1 MKDHIETFEAIG
13 TLWHLQF
20 SSASAILSHKEIM
33 ERVRERIRQF
43 DMDYSRFRN
52 DSLVAQIARAAGT
65 YRMPEDAALMMEL
78 YADLYRQSGGAF
90 TPLIGSTLVDA
101 GYDAEYSLLPKTL
114 HAPIALEDAYSF
126 NAPYLT
132 AYAPILFDFGA
143 AGKGYLIDI
152 VSHVLKDA
160 GVRSY
165 VIDAGGD
172 ILVHM
177 DEPVEIGLENPDDA
191 AEAIGIAALRSGS
204 ICGSSGKRRAWNGYH
219 HIIDPRTL
227 ASPEEIR
234 AAWVVADTAMVA
246 DALVTS
252 LFLVP
257 PSQLSGYDFEYLI
270 MLEDGAVE
278 ASPAFPARIFTR
290 S

>member
-1 MKDHIETFEAIG
+1 MKDHSASFEAIG
-13 TLWHLQF
+13 TIWRVEFTAPSLD
-20 SSASAILSHKEIM
+20 ASARIM

-43 DMDYSRFRN
+43 DADYSRFRN
-52 DSLVAQIARAAGT
+52 DSLVAEIARAAGT
-65 YRMPEDAALMMEL
+65 YRMPEDAAPMLDL
-78 YADLYRQSGGAF
+78 YADLYRLTGGAF
-90 TPLIGSTLVDA
+90 TPLIGSTLVEA

-114 HAPIALEDAYSF
+114 HAPVALDDAYSF
-126 NAPYLT
+126 SAPYLT
-132 AYAPILFDFGA
+132 AYAPILLDFGA

-152 VSHVLKDA
+152 VGRLLEDS
-160 GVRSY
+160 GVGAY
-165 VIDAGGD
+165 VIEAGGD
-172 ILVHM
+172 ILVRSQ
-177 DEPVEIGLENPDDA
+177 DPVEIGLEDPDDFA
-191 AEAIGIAALRSGS
+191 QAIGIALLTRGS

-234 AAWVVADTAMVA
+234 AAWVVADTAMLA

-257 PSQLSGYDFEYLI
+257 PAQLSVYSFEYLI
-270 MLEDGAVE
+270 MREDGAIE
-278 ASPAFPARIFTR
+278 ASPAFPAKLFTR